1 MEYIELDG
9 VIIDVDYITIDDRS
23 VIRVTLKSAG
33 KVHTLLDTAFYP
45 YFYIAPFNKQ
55 MEPETIKSMDIV
67 IDGEKH
73 EVNSVEKATRNLK
86 GTDTPVLRVCAKTT
100 RSVPKISEY
109 LTEFGIRYEYDI
121 LFWKRY
127 LIDKNVSPLSGVKVK
142 AHDDNGKLIIDE
154 IKASKDTSEPLTYI
168 CFDIETYN
176 PATVPRPDKDP
187 VIMISYKTTDRKGV
201 LSTKKIDKPFLTTCK
216 DEKAM
221 IKAFVDIIKEIDPDI
236 ISGYNSSNFDIPY
249 LIKRAK
255 KNGVDFDITR
265 YGEEPE
271 EQNHGLIQMVKIPG
285 RINLDMYNVTKFI
298 SIVGAS
304 EKLLKINRLTLFEVY
319 QAITGDTKRTVDKTN
334 IWEQW
339 DGPKEVVE
347 NLAEYSLSDS
357 LALEKL
363 QEFFLPLEIET
374 AKVSGLTLS
383 ETAISTTGQLVEY
396 ILMKYATWNN
406 ELIPNKPS
414 ESEITERNFNPIEGA
429 YVKTPEAGIYN
440 NIAVFDF
447 RGLYPSIIIANNI
460 DPATIVK
467 EGSDVY
473 TSPTGAKFRKTPQGI
488 VPKVLELLI
497 AERSDVKKRYKKDPD
512 NISLGARSQ
521 ALKIL
526 ANSFYGY
533 LGYARS
539 RWYSRD
545 CAGSVT
551 AYGREVISNTM
562 KDAEGEGFKVV
573 YGDTDSVFLLMQ
585 SKTKDD
591 ASKFLQNINKKL
603 PGSMELELEDFYTRG
618 VFVGKKGK
626 SESGAKKKYALL
638 SESGR
643 IKIKGFELVRRDWSN
658 VARETQK
665 RVLEAILKEGSKEKA
680 LAIVKEVVKDLQS
693 GNVKLKDLVIYTQ
706 LRKGIDK
713 YDNTSPE
720 LEAAK
725 KAIQSNTKRKDE
737 LEGATIGYI
746 ITKEG
751 NSISEKA
758 EIEDTAKTYDPDY
771 YINHQVL
778 PATMKIL
785 KELGF
790 SEEEMR
796 GGGSQMRL

>member
-1 MEYIELDG
+1 MEYLELDG
-9 VIIDVDYITIDDRS
+9 IIIDVDYVTQEGRSIIRITLR
-23 VIRVTLKSAG
+23 SAG
-33 KVHTLLDTAFYP
+33 KVYTILDPSFYP
-45 YFYIAPFNKQ
+45 HFYLVPFNKNT
-55 MEPETIKSMDIV
+55 EPETLKAMDIRM
-67 IDGEKH
+67 DGEKVEIH
-73 EVNSVEKATRNLK
+73 SVERQTKNIK
-86 GTDTPVLRVCAKTT
+86 GTETPVLRIEANNT
-100 RSVPKISEY
+100 RSIPKLSEY
-109 LTEFGIRYEYDI
+109 LKEFGSRYEYDI

-127 LIDKNVSPLSGVKVK
+127 LIDKNISPLSGVYVK
-142 AHDDNGKLIIDE
+142 ARKEGEILTVEE
-154 IKASKDTSEPLTYI
+154 IKSGKDPKETITYI

-187 VIMISYKTTDRKGV
+187 VIMISYASGDRKGV
-201 LSTKKIDKPFLTTCK
+201 LSTKSIDKKFVTVCK
-216 DEKAM
+216 DEKEM
-221 IKAFVDIIKEIDPDI
+221 IKKFVDVIKDIDPDI

-249 LIKRAK
+249 LLKRSK
-255 KNGVDFDITR
+255 KNGIDFDITR
-265 YGEEPE
+265 YGEEARE
-271 EQNHGLIQMVKIPG
+271 EHHGLIEAVKIPG

-319 QAITGDTKRTVDKTN
+319 QAITGDTKRTVDKTS

-339 DGPKEVVE
+339 DGPKESVE

-363 QEFFLPLEIET
+363 YEFFIPLEMET
-374 AKVSGLTLS
+374 ARVTGLTLS

-414 ESEITERNFNPIEGA
+414 EAEITERNFNPIEGA

-440 NIAVFDF
+440 NIVVFDF
-447 RGLYPSIIIANNI
+447 RGLYPSIIITNNI
-460 DPATIVK
+460 DPATITK
-467 EGSDVY
+467 GEGDFY
-473 TSPTGAKFRKTPQGI
+473 ESPTGTKFKKTPMGI
-488 VPKVLELLI
+488 VPKVLQLLI
-497 AERSDVKKRYKKDPD
+497 AERTDVKKKYKKDPD
-512 NISLGARSQ
+512 NLSLGARSQ

-551 AYGREVISNTM
+551 AFGRATISNTID
-562 KDAEGEGFKVV
+562 DAEKNGFKVI
-573 YGDTDSVFLLMQ
+573 YADTDSVFLLMQ
-585 SKTKDD
+585 TKTKDD
-591 ASKFLQNINKKL
+591 ALKFMQSLNKTL
-603 PGSMELELEDFYTRG
+603 PGAMELELEDFYSRG

-626 SESGAKKKYALL
+626 AESGAKKKYALL

-680 LAIVKEVVKDLQS
+680 IAIVKDTVKELKD
-693 GNVKLKDLVIYTQ
+693 GNVKLRDLVIYTQ

-713 YDNTSPE
+713 YDSKSPE
-720 LEAAK
+720 LSAAK
-725 KAIQSNTKRKDE
+725 KAIAQNVKRRDE
-737 LEGATIGYI
+737 IEGATIGYI

-751 NSISEKA
+751 SSISEKA
-758 EIEDTAKTYDPDY
+758 EIEDTAKSYDADY

-778 PATMKIL
+778 PATLKIL

-790 SEEEMR
+790 SEEELKGEGTQR
-796 GGGSQMRL
+796 RL